1 LNYTRSAWMCRVTKP
16 IFFGNDY

>member
-1 LNYTRSAWMCRVTKP
+1 LNYARSGWMCRVTKP